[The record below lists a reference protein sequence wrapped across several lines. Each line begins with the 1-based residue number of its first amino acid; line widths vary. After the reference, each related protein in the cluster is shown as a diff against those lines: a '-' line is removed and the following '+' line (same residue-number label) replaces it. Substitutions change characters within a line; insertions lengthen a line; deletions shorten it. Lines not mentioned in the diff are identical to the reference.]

1 MELMEWVFEMRM
13 EISQLE
19 SEMELNAMLMQV
31 QSEYDQKID
40 EITQYFATEN
50 YEQVK
55 SELEK
60 TQYLSQMLTDIELKI
75 VEIRDNKL

>member
-40 EITQYFATEN
+40 EITQYFETEN